1 MDAAEILEII
11 ESEDYD
17 GQRVYVYM
25 GQSLVRIGIF
35 VQGPDYEQLKQSNV
49 WRFVQFNQIEEW
61 NNTTALSC
69 TDLIL
74 GKDIVRIGV

>member
-1 MDAAEILEII
+1 MEALEITKI
-11 ESEDYD
+11 VESNDNS
-17 GQRVYVYM
+17 GRRFYVYLE
-25 GQSLVRIGIF
+25 QSVLRVGIF
-35 VQGPDYEQLKQSNV
+35 VKGPDYEQLKQSNV

-74 GKDIVRIGV
+74 GKDIFRIAL